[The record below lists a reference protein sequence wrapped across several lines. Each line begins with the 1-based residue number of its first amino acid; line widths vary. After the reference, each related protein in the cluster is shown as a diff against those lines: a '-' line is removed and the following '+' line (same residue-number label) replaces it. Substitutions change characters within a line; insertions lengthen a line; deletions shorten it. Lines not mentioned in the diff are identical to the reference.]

1 MSVGGKGQ
9 AEGLGMADIRYVILS
24 DLHFGAENSVLTSLA
39 ERPATSTDTGFATDA
54 QRPSPVLS
62 GLVNGLRQLARGQ
75 DKPPTL
81 ILAGDIL
88 DLALSPDETAAMV
101 FRLFAHLAFD
111 DGPPVFDPVV
121 YYVPGNHDHHQWEIA
136 RESQYVAYA
145 CAQPPQ
151 AALIAPWH
159 TTKLVAGEERPAA
172 SSALLTGLTRVQAG
186 GDASIEVRVSYPNL
200 ALRTPDGR
208 RSLVVS
214 HGHFTESI
222 YTLMSR
228 LRNTLYPGQS
238 QSVPTDIERLEEENF
253 AWIDFFWST
262 LGRSGQVGDDMG
274 LIYADLVSPRDI
286 DALVHNLVSAMLAKG
301 KGPSWLHPAEKW
313 ALNAIFKREANHVAR
328 SERGTPTVTLT
339 AAGQAG
345 LREYLEGPVHNQLR
359 QEWGAVPE
367 EVTFVY
373 GHTHKPFN
381 ARYELAGFT
390 SGVAVA
396 NTGGWVVDTATPAPV
411 QAGVAVL
418 VNDDL
423 ETTSLQFYR
432 QGTAPVPVQFLPPP
446 AGERPSAWQS
456 ELESRV
462 DPAAEPW
469 ATLSHQAAEIAAQRH
484 RLQAATVAL
493 RNLTRPDATGRPDSA
508 GQRDGTGLK
517 HA

>member
-1 MSVGGKGQ
+1 
-9 AEGLGMADIRYVILS
+9 MADIQYVIVS
-24 DLHFGAENSVLTSLA
+24 DLHFGAGNSMLTSLT
-39 ERPATSTDTGFATDA
+39 ERPATSTDSGFATDA

-62 GLVNGLRQLARGQ
+62 GLVNGLRQLARDQ

-88 DLALSPDETAAMV
+88 DLALSPDEASAMV
-101 FRLFAHLAFD
+101 FRLFAQLAFD
-111 DGPPVFDPVV
+111 DGPPAFDPVV
-121 YYVPGNHDHHQWEIA
+121 HYVPGNHDHHEWEIA
-136 RESQYVAYA
+136 RESQYVTYA

-151 AALIAPWH
+151 GALVAPWH
-159 TTKLVAGEERPAA
+159 TTKLTPTDERPTA

-186 GDASIEVRVSYPNL
+186 GDTRIEVRMSYPNL

-208 RSLVVS
+208 RSLIVS

-228 LRNTLYPGQS
+228 LRDILYPGQS
-238 QSVPTDIERLEEENF
+238 QTLPTEIERLEEENF

-262 LGRSGQVGDDMG
+262 LGRSGQVGLDVG
-274 LIYADLVSPRDI
+274 TIYADLTSAQDVDAFVSNLTS
-286 DALVHNLVSAMLAKG
+286 ALLAKG
-301 KGPSWLHPAEKW
+301 KGHSWLHPAESW
-313 ALNAIFKREANHVAR
+313 ALNAIFKREANRVAS

-345 LREYLEGPVHNQLR
+345 LRDYLEGPVRNQLL
-359 QEWGAVPE
+359 QEWGDVPE

-381 ARYELAGFT
+381 DLWTVNGYN
-390 SGVAVA
+390 SGVRIA

-418 VNDDL
+418 VNEDL
-423 ETTSLQFYR
+423 ETASLQFYR
-432 QGTAPVPVQFLPPP
+432 QDTGPVPVQFLPPP
-446 AGERPSAWQS
+446 AGEKPSAWQS
-456 ELESRV
+456 ELEARV
-462 DPAAEPW
+462 DPTAEPW
-469 ATLSHQAAEIAAQRH
+469 ATLSRQAAEIAAQRH

-493 RNLTRPDATGRPDSA
+493 RDMMRSSGVTGPA
-508 GQRDGTGLK
+508 
-517 HA
+517 

>member
-1 MSVGGKGQ
+1 
-9 AEGLGMADIRYVILS
+9 MADIRYVIVS
-24 DLHFGAENSVLTSLA
+24 DLHFGAGNSMLTSLT
-39 ERPATSTDTGFATDA
+39 ERPATGTDTGFGIDA

-62 GLVNGLRQLARGQ
+62 GLVSGLRQLTRDQ
-75 DKPPTL
+75 DRPPTL

-88 DLALSPDETAAMV
+88 DLALSPDEASAMV

-121 YYVPGNHDHHQWEIA
+121 HYVPGNHDHHQWEIA
-136 RESQYVAYA
+136 RESQYVSYA

-151 AALIAPWH
+151 AVLVPPWH
-159 TTKLVAGEERPAA
+159 TTKLMPADERPTA

-186 GDASIEVRVSYPNL
+186 GDTGIEVRMSYPNL

-208 RSLVVS
+208 RSLIVS

-228 LRNTLYPGQS
+228 LRDILYPGQT
-238 QSVPTDIERLEEENF
+238 VPTDIERLEEENF

-262 LGRSGQVGDDMG
+262 LGRSGQVGTDMG
-274 LIYADLVSPRDI
+274 MIYADLTSPQDI
-286 DALVHNLVSAMLAKG
+286 DAFVSNLISALLARGKG
-301 KGPSWLHPAEKW
+301 KSWLHPAESLV
-313 ALNAIFKREANHVAR
+313 LNAIFRREANRVAR

-339 AAGQAG
+339 AAGQTG
-345 LREYLEGPVHNQLR
+345 LREYLEGPVRNQLR
-359 QEWGAVPE
+359 QEWGEVPE
-367 EVTFVY
+367 EITFVY
-373 GHTHKPFN
+373 GHTHKPFTDRWTVN
-381 ARYELAGFT
+381 GYPSSVRI
-390 SGVAVA
+390 A

-423 ETTSLQFYR
+423 ETASLQFYR
-432 QGTAPVPVQFLPPP
+432 QGAGPVPVQFLPPP
-446 AGERPSAWQS
+446 AGERPCAWQS

-469 ATLSHQAAEIAAQRH
+469 ATLSRQAAEVAAQRH

-493 RNLTRPDATGRPDSA
+493 RTMTRPA
-508 GQRDGTGLK
+508 GPPGPVSVPGP
-517 HA
+517 A